1 MKVNIFGATG
11 LVGNL
16 LLQECLT
23 NEKISQIK
31 IFVRKPI
38 ELIHPKLQQV
48 TVTYDSLEQMASEIE
63 GDVVFNCLG
72 TTLKQA
78 GSQSAQYQVDCEYPI
93 KVAQLAAKN
102 GVKSMVNV
110 SSVGT
115 SESSNF
121 YLKTKADMERG
132 VAAAIGSKSYFMRP
146 SFIVGDRKDFRLGE
160 KIGIFLALLINPL
173 MIGGLRKYRSIEA
186 KKIAMAMLQLGINQ
200 PNDVKILHFDEI
212 KYWANYK

>member
-38 ELIHPKLQQV
+38 ELIHPKLLQV
-48 TVTYDSLEQMASEIE
+48 TVTYDSLEQLASEIE

-102 GVKSMVNV
+102 GVKCMVNV